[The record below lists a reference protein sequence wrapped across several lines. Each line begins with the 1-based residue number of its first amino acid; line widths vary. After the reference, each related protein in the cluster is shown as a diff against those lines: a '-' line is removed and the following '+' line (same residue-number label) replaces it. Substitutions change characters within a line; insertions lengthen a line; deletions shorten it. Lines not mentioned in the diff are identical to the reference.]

1 MKANVLLV
9 CNINAI
15 LQMEVTMDKIQIEI
29 SIAYGDY
36 DFEHYS
42 YEDSIDDAI
51 ATLIELK
58 NREESCQ

>member
-1 MKANVLLV
+1 MD
-9 CNINAI
+9 NI
-15 LQMEVTMDKIQIEI
+15 QVEI

-51 ATLIELK
+51 AALIELK
-58 NREESCQ
+58 NRINSENHEESC

>member
-1 MKANVLLV
+1 
-9 CNINAI
+9 
-15 LQMEVTMDKIQIEI
+15 MEVTMDKIQIEI

>member
-1 MKANVLLV
+1 MD
-9 CNINAI
+9 NI
-15 LQMEVTMDKIQIEI
+15 QVEI

-42 YEDSIDDAI
+42 YEDNIDDAI

-58 NREESCQ
+58 SRKESCE